1 MFSRDRRGSDHLMRI
16 VFFTTD
22 LMFPSRVSVVARRL
36 NVPLDVVASG
46 EALLA
51 KIAADTE
58 PPLVVLLDLNCALVD
73 AGRTM
78 PQLKS
83 LPCPPKTIA
92 FGPHVHEAKLAAAR
106 EAGCDVVLTRGQF
119 DAQMEAVLKKFLTD
133 SNRSDESSRM

>member
-1 MFSRDRRGSDHLMRI
+1 MRI

-22 LMFPSRVSVVARRL
+22 LVFPSRVAGIARRL

-46 EALLA
+46 EAILA
-51 KIAADTE
+51 KISADTE

-73 AGRTM
+73 VGRTM
-78 PQLKS
+78 LQLKS

-92 FGPHVHEAKLAAAR
+92 FGPHVHEAKLAAAH

-119 DAQMEAVLKKFLTD
+119 DVQMEAVLERFLTD
-133 SNRSDESSRM
+133 SNRLDD